1 MPSVFFDLTPP
12 VINHNTASIRK
23 LHAGNDSGKVRNQ
36 HDMMNVPGFQDSLWT
51 NGPSPGSFYNFPGN
65 QNKSKTAEDFSP
77 IKRTQ

>member
-1 MPSVFFDLTPP
+1 M
-12 VINHNTASIRK
+12 RK
-23 LHAGNDSGKVRNQ
+23 Q
-36 HDMMNVPGFQDSLWT
+36 HEMMNVPGFQDSLWT